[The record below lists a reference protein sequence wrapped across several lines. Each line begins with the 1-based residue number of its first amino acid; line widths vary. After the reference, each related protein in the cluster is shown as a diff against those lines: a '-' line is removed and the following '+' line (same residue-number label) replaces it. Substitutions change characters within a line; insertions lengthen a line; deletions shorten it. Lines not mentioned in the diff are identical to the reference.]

1 MAEPPNK
8 KIKASEDFVDLVNEC
23 YTIVYRTPLKTDDD
37 KSRLNAGM
45 QKIRNTLEQINSSSD
60 VSFGSTR
67 TSAKINWGKC
77 LGLLVEDGPESFKA
91 MKVLT
96 ERLNP
101 GGGLL

>member
-1 MAEPPNK
+1 MIEPPSK
-8 KIKASEDFVDLVNEC
+8 KIRASENFVDLINEC
-23 YTIVYRTPLKTDDD
+23 YNIVYRTPIKSKDDYE
-37 KSRLNAGM
+37 KLSIGM
-45 QKIRNTLEQINSSSD
+45 QKIRDTLEQINSSSD
-60 VSFGSTR
+60 VSLGSTR